1 MKKYICIDIGG
12 TSIKYSLIDD
22 EGKFLSKSQIDTE
35 AHKGGTIIIDKLK
48 TIVTGYINENINGIC
63 ISTAG
68 IVNPIKGE
76 IIYASDLIPG
86 YTGTKIKEIL
96 EKEFNIPTE
105 VENDVNC
112 AGLSESYIG
121 AGKGATICVCLTIG
135 TGIGGCI
142 IIDNK
147 IFHGFSNSACE
158 IGYIKINDSDFQD
171 VAAASILVKK
181 VSERKNIDSNTIDGK
196 KIFEL
201 AKQGDIDCIE
211 EIDSMLNIL
220 AIGISNI
227 VCIINPEI
235 VILGGGIMAE
245 GKYMQDKLNTILEQN
260 IIGNIYK
267 NTKLA
272 FAQNGNDAGMLGAY
286 YNFKQKY
293 SI

>member
-12 TSIKYSLIDD
+12 TSIKHSLIDE
-22 EGKFLSKSQIDTE
+22 EGRFLTKSQIATE

-48 TIVTGYINENINGIC
+48 FIVNNYINENVEGIC

-68 IVNPIKGE
+68 IVNHVKGE
-76 IIYASDLIPG
+76 IIYASDLIPD

-96 EKEFNIPTE
+96 EREFNIPTE

-121 AGKGATICVCLTIG
+121 AGKGASICVCLTIG

-171 VAAASILVKK
+171 VAAASVLVKK
-181 VSERKNIDSNTIDGK
+181 VCQRKNIDFNTIDGK

-201 AKQGDIDCIE
+201 AKKGDIDCIE
-211 EIDSMLNIL
+211 EIDAMVSTL
-220 AIGISNI
+220 AIGVANI
-227 VCIINPEI
+227 VCIINPEM
-235 VILGGGIMAE
+235 VVLGGGIMAE
-245 GKYMQDKLNTILEQN
+245 GKYIQDKLNIILKQN
-260 IIGNIYK
+260 IIDNIYK
-267 NTKLA
+267 NTKIA
-272 FAQNGNDAGMLGAY
+272 FAQNGNDAGMLGAF
-286 YNFKQKY
+286 YNFNQKH
-293 SI
+293 SK